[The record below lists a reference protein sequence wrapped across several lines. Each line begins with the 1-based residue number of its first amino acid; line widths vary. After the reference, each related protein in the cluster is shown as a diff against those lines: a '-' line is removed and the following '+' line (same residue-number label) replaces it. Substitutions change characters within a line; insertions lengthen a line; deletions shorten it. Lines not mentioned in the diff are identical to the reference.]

1 MQQQWTISLLDCDMW
16 WESGFY
22 AIISDGQLSAW
33 TKKTFQSISQ
43 RQTCTRKRS
52 WPLVVRFW
60 SDPLQFSVPVKPL
73 HLRSM
78 LSKLM
83 GYTENCNT
91 GIGQQNGPNSSPC
104 QCLTVCHTTNASKV
118 EQIGLW
124 SFASSAILTWPLTNI
139 LPLPEADRQLF
150 TGKMLQ
156 QPAEGRKCFLR
167 VCWIL
172 KLRVLH
178 CRNKQ
183 TYFLLAKSVD
193 CNGSYF
199 DE

>member
-83 GYTENCNT
+83 GCTENCNT
-91 GIGQQNGPNSSPC
+91 GIGQQNGPNSSPQ
-104 QCLTVCHTTNASKV
+104 QCLTTCHITSASKV
-118 EQIGLW
+118 EQIGLR
-124 SFASSAILTWPLTNI
+124 SFASSTIFTWPLTNWI
-139 LPLPEADRQLF
+139 SLRQASWQLF
-150 TGKMLQ
+150 AGKKLP
-156 QPAEGRKCFLR
+156 QPAGGRICLPR
-167 VCWIL
+167 VCQIL
-172 KLRVLH
+172 KHGFL
-178 CRNKQ
+178 CYKNKR
-183 TYFLLAKSVD
+183 TYFSLAKL
-193 CNGSYF
+193 CWL
-199 DE
+199 

>member
-118 EQIGLW
+118 EQIGLQ
-124 SFASSAILTWPLTNI
+124 SIAISAIFTWPLANR
-139 LPLPEADRQLF
+139 LPLLQAPQQLF
-150 TGKMLQ
+150 AGKN
-156 QPAEGRKCFLR
+156 ASTTSIKHGFL
-167 VCWIL
+167 CY
-172 KLRVLH
+172 
-178 CRNKQ
+178 RNKQ
-183 TYFLLAKSVD
+183 TYCFLAKM
-193 CNGSYF
+193 CRL
-199 DE
+199 

>member
-1 MQQQWTISLLDCDMW
+1 MTGSLV
-16 WESGFY
+16 
-22 AIISDGQLSAW
+22 GQRRSSKALPKAELAP
-33 TKKTFQSISQ
+33 KKKKK
-43 RQTCTRKRS
+43 KRS
-52 WPLVVRFW
+52 WSLLGGLLPVW
-60 SDPLQFSVPVKPL
+60 STIASWIPAEPS

-78 LSKLM
+78 LSKSMRCTKTSVLAAV
-83 GYTENCNT
+83 
-91 GIGQQNGPNSSPC
+91 IGQQKGPNFSAR
-104 QCLTVCHTTNASKV
+104 QHLTAHHTTNASKV

-156 QPAEGRKCFLR
+156 QPAEGRKCFPR